1 MDYSYKAVS
10 SPKEEV
16 LKDVVVASSRPASA
30 SASDTNCNRSEVVH
44 ANITKPLTFGVDRI
58 LASDKKDRNVCAVIG
73 GSDVS
78 SLYLP
83 QMHFMMPPH
92 IQAQLDISGASQGI
106 MGHKRL
112 IRPQAIRIAEGG
124 GSGNN
129 NNNNNCRGKKKLNTV
144 GRY

>member
-58 LASDKKDRNVCAVIG
+58 LASDKKDRNCAVIG

-92 IQAQLDISGASQGI
+92 IQAQLDISQGI

-129 NNNNNCRGKKKLNTV
+129 NNNNCRGKKKLNTV

>member
-10 SPKEEV
+10 SLKEEV
-16 LKDVVVASSRPASA
+16 QKDVVVASSRPASA
-30 SASDTNCNRSEVVH
+30 SASDTNCNRSEVIH

-58 LASDKKDRNVCAVIG
+58 LASDKKDRNCAVISG
-73 GSDVS
+73 NDVS

-124 GSGNN
+124 SG

-144 GRY
+144 CRY